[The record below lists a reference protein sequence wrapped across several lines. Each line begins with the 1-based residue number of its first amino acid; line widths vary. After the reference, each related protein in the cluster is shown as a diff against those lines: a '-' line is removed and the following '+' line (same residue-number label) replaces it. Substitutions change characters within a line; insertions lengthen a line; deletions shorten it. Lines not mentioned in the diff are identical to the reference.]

1 MSRWPPTATTATPRT
16 SAMPCKR
23 ARWSGETRPHSIEQ
37 PDCGGCHAQDTCD
50 ACHGLRMP
58 HTREFRLTGHAR
70 PGVEDIWFN
79 GGKTCSKC
87 HNETRRPCT
96 ACHQAM
102 PSHGL
107 TWSKYHRGDPKGCS
121 CHART
126 EHLYGRVICE
136 LCHEPGH
143 RRLGATDPGKSAGGC
158 QKRR

>member
-1 MSRWPPTATTATPRT
+1 
-16 SAMPCKR
+16 
-23 ARWSGETRPHSIEQ
+23 
-37 PDCGGCHAQDTCD
+37 
-50 ACHGLRMP
+50 MP

-70 PGVEDIWFN
+70 PGVEDLWFN

-96 ACHQAM
+96 GCHQAM

-107 TWSKYHRGDPKGCS
+107 TWSKYHQGDPRGCS

-136 LCHEPGH
+136 LCHEPGTG
-143 RRLGATDPGKSAGGC
+143 R
-158 QKRR
+158 

>member
-1 MSRWPPTATTATPRT
+1 MTAGD
-16 SAMPCKR
+16 
-23 ARWSGETRPHSIEQ
+23 ARVLIDQ
-37 PDCGGCHAQDTCD
+37 PDCGGCHDQSSCD
-50 ACHGLRMP
+50 SCHGIRMP

-70 PGVEDIWFN
+70 PGVEDLWFN

-96 ACHQAM
+96 GCHQAM

-107 TWSKYHRGDPKGCS
+107 TWSKYHQGDPRGCS

-136 LCHEPGH
+136 LCHEPGTG
-143 RRLGATDPGKSAGGC
+143 R
-158 QKRR
+158 